1 MEKYLF
7 LDFDGVLNTEHY
19 QNLLYH
25 EGKALQDEYGA
36 YFDPESVEQLKRI
49 VDATRAKIVI
59 ESSWKYLGLDAMQ
72 EMWEVRDLP
81 GQVVDITSSSVSD
94 QWLLT
99 ANLDDVDPAMGHC
112 KGMEI
117 ASWLTD
123 NAGPDAHYVI
133 IDDDLP
139 WALPAPNPNSNGGT
153 YSVPRVGA
161 RVYVDIKDAYNILY
175 YGETYRIISL
185 HSITGVDYKKA
196 KSTQYFSFAEAIDA
210 MKPDIV
216 TFDANEPK
224 VDHYEVSQMEFFDN
238 RDKGAGA
245 AAFFNSLSSAG
256 LFDAFYDG
264 AHEKDLSGE
273 PGV

>member
-1 MEKYLF
+1 MERYLF

-36 YFDPESVEQLKRI
+36 YFAPESVEQLKRI
-49 VDATRAKIVI
+49 IDSTHADIVV
-59 ESSWKYLGLDAMQ
+59 ESSWKYLGLEAMQ

-123 NAGPDAHYVI
+123 NTGPDAHYVI
-133 IDDDLP
+133 IDDEYVILDSQLTSFI
-139 WALPAPNPNSNGGT
+139 LTNP
-153 YSVPRVGA
+153 
-161 RVYVDIKDAYNILY
+161 
-175 YGETYRIISL
+175 
-185 HSITGVDYKKA
+185 
-196 KSTQYFSFAEAIDA
+196 
-210 MKPDIV
+210 
-216 TFDANEPK
+216 
-224 VDHYEVSQMEFFDN
+224 
-238 RDKGAGA
+238 
-245 AAFFNSLSSAG
+245 
-256 LFDAFYDG
+256 YDG
-264 AHEKDLSGE
+264 ITEELADRAISILNK
-273 PGV
+273 